1 MRAAGTLVRID
12 CGDKGVVLIVQTGSG
27 DLRIAG
33 PALAD
38 IDFISYRADLTGSVN
53 CGVQSPAMP
62 VLITYGLS
70 PDLSVA
76 GEVAAVEFVP
86 NGYRPPGQ

>member
-1 MRAAGTLVRID
+1 MRID
-12 CGDKGVVLIVQTGSG
+12 CAEKGVVLIVRTESNE
-27 DLRIAG
+27 LRIAG
-33 PALAD
+33 PTLPD
-38 IDFISYRADLTGSVN
+38 IDFISYRADLKGGVN
-53 CGVQSPAMP
+53 CGVQTPAMP

-86 NGYRPPGQ
+86 DGYRPPGQ